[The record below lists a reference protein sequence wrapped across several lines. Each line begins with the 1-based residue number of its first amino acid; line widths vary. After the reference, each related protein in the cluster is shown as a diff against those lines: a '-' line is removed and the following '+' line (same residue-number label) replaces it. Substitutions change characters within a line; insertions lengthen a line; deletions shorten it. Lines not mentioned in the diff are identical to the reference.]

1 MRLIDADSIRKSVEY
16 IPWCEYDAVQRCID
30 EEPTIDAVPVVRCR
44 DCVHAREPQGYE
56 VNMYMPGVLICTQE
70 RGDTVAGRSIVTGEE
85 YCSGGERRGE
95 GSERR

>member
-1 MRLIDADSIRKSVEY
+1 MRLIDADAADTDMIGGYYAGHCMLDDVKDW
-16 IPWCEYDAVQRCID
+16 IADQ
-30 EEPTIDAVPVVRCR
+30 PTIDAVPVVRCR

-85 YCSGGERRGE
+85 YCSGGERRGK
-95 GSERR
+95 S